1 MNESEIIDIEQ
12 KMMANTYSKRPIVL
26 TKGRGAQL
34 WDINGKK
41 YIDCMGAYGVALI
54 GHSHPKIVQA
64 IKDQAEKLISC
75 HGTYYNEVR
84 SELLSKLTSVTPKG
98 VNKAFLSTSGA
109 ESVECAIKLA
119 RKHTGKT
126 EIISMMGAFHGKS
139 MGALSATWRK
149 RYRQSF
155 QPLIPGFKFV
165 PFGRPDA
172 VRKAITDDTA
182 AVIAEP
188 IQGEGGIK
196 VPPKGF
202 LKEVREICTQKEI
215 LFIVDE
221 IQTGFGRTGKF
232 FACEHEKVIPD
243 VMCIAKAVAGGFPM
257 GITVAREDVM
267 SSLRLGDHGST
278 FGGNPLACAAASATI
293 DVIIEERLPERA
305 ETLGNHFKEIL
316 DAISEE
322 HRTIRESRGLGMML
336 AMESRFDVLNM
347 ILDLMDRGVLVI
359 DAGRNI
365 LRFLPPLVITKEQI
379 EQATGILESV
389 VQDEEE
395 RRIRH

>member
-1 MNESEIIDIEQ
+1 VNESEIIDIEQ

-26 TKGRGAQL
+26 TKGRGALL
-34 WDINGKK
+34 WDINGKE

-54 GHSHPKIVQA
+54 GHSHPKVVQA
-64 IKDQAEKLISC
+64 INDQAEKLISC
-75 HGTYYNEVR
+75 HGTYYNDIR
-84 SELLSKLTSVTPKG
+84 SELLNTLTSITPKG

-149 RYRQSF
+149 RYREPF

-165 PFGRPDA
+165 PFGRPEA
-172 VRKAITDDTA
+172 VINAITDETA
-182 AVIAEP
+182 AVITEP

-196 VPPKGF
+196 VPPQGF
-202 LKEVREICTQKEI
+202 LKELREICTQKEI

-232 FACEHEKVIPD
+232 FACEHEEVIPD

-267 SSLRLGDHGST
+267 TSLGLGDHSST
-278 FGGNPLACAAASATI
+278 FGGNPLACAAAKATI
-293 DVIIEERLPERA
+293 DVLIEEKLPERA
-305 ETLGNHFKEIL
+305 KTLGNHFKEIL

-322 HRTIRESRGLGMML
+322 HRIVRESRGLGMML
-336 AMESRFDVLNM
+336 AMEFRFDVLNM
-347 ILDLMDRGVLVI
+347 LLDLMNRGVLVI

-379 EQATGILESV
+379 EQATEVLELV